1 MNKREYLAPTM
12 YDYDIR
18 VEAGF
23 EASATDENWGLPGE
37 DLVTNDYGE
46 F

>member
-1 MNKREYLAPTM
+1 MNKREYLAPM
-12 YDYDIR
+12 MHDCDVR

-23 EASATDENWGLPGE
+23 GASVVDESWGLPGE
-37 DLVTNDYGE
+37 DLKTNDYGE